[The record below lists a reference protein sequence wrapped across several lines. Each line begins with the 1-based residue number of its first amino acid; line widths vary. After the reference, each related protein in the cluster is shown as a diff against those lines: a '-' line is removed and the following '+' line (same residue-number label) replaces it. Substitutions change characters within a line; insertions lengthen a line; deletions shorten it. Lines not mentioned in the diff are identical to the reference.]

1 MMGSKELIEKIR
13 GDVADTKEKGFSS
26 IPVENLFAY
35 LDELEKNSDHSANQ
49 LTSQQLEE
57 FKADLAV
64 WQAGRTELFKSVVLA
79 AQNALKSAI
88 LINGAAAVALLAFI
102 GNVWKAG
109 GSPLLIAIAGAL
121 YWFVIGVLLD
131 AVSTAF
137 FYFTQWSC
145 AMSDKDRDKFFKA
158 GVTFHAP
165 GSFACTGVLRNLLL
179 RNAPGLLCIS
189 QVKARDLDGCPKG
202 HFNAGRFLFD
212 SLADFQMERR
222 FMP

>member
-79 AQNALKSAI
+79 AQ
-88 LINGAAAVALLAFI
+88 
-102 GNVWKAG
+102 
-109 GSPLLIAIAGAL
+109 
-121 YWFVIGVLLD
+121 
-131 AVSTAF
+131 
-137 FYFTQWSC
+137 C
-145 AMSDKDRDKFFKA
+145 A
-158 GVTFHAP
+158 
-165 GSFACTGVLRNLLL
+165 
-179 RNAPGLLCIS
+179 
-189 QVKARDLDGCPKG
+189 
-202 HFNAGRFLFD
+202 
-212 SLADFQMERR
+212 
-222 FMP
+222 